1 MKGAPKARRD
11 RWEGQPPSVLEIQRE
26 IVAAV
31 RKSLPH
37 VLIFAIPNGGARN
50 PVLAQRLNAE
60 GVVAGI
66 PDLFIPEF
74 HLFIEVKTPVGH
86 MSKAQR
92 EYAKYLETD
101 GKERAVA
108 DYIAGMTD
116 NYAVSEYVRIF
127 VPKSWMD
134 LTT

>member
-11 RWEGQPPSVLEIQRE
+11 RREGQPPSEHEIQRE

-92 EYAKYLETD
+92 ERAKYLESVGYSVGLARSVED
-101 GKERAVA
+101 ALQLVESAFLAKLLGA
-108 DYIAGMTD
+108 
-116 NYAVSEYVRIF
+116 S
-127 VPKSWMD
+127 S
-134 LTT
+134 